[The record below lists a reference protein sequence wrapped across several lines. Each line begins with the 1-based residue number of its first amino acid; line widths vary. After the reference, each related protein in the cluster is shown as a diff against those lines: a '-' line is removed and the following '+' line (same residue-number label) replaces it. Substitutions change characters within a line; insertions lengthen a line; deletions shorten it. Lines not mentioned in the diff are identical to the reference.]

1 MFAFVCLLLFSATNE
16 NERENRQ
23 LFYVLFSFLAKI
35 LSLNSKDTAATT
47 DVVQL
52 MIRIIIVLLLLL
64 TRTIIPINFYAEF
77 FIQQWKIS
85 AYVHWFVLKWG
96 YPNFFQ
102 PTTLNNQLNQ
112 IVIMGWMYLKLTIK
126 TPAWPRVS

>member
-64 TRTIIPINFYAEF
+64 TRTIIPINFYAAF
-77 FIQQWKIS
+77 FNSTVKDFSLCSLIRLEMRLS
-85 AYVHWFVLKWG
+85 
-96 YPNFFQ
+96 
-102 PTTLNNQLNQ
+102 
-112 IVIMGWMYLKLTIK
+112 
-126 TPAWPRVS
+126 